1 MPVARNLIFFTIV
14 LCQLTACS
22 RRSPDNAASSRED
35 GFVAVIRKKPILS
48 GKLRNDILVLK
59 IPVSKN
65 EGNELSVRHILIDFD
80 KTSDPASLSLIQVFY
95 NGNDPGAEKHELF
108 GEAVNPGFKN
118 KISGETALSEGV
130 NTFTVSFTTR
140 QAFDLT
146 GKIAIKNVSVIF
158 SDNTVRKLF
167 VPADSEPV
175 RFGLVLRSAGQ
186 DNCDTYRIP
195 GLVSTARGT
204 LIAVYDNR
212 YRNSRDLQDDV
223 DVGMSRST
231 DGGMTWEPMKV
242 IMDMEEWGGKPEE
255 ENGVGDPC
263 ILVDR
268 ATGTIWVAG
277 LWLNGFRDKVLW
289 HESGP
294 GIEPSETSQF
304 LLVRSDDEGITW
316 SEEINITPQIK
327 DPRWRLMFQGP
338 GNGIT
343 LTDGT
348 LVFPAQFRDAEGIPH
363 STIVWSRDKGASWNI
378 GTGAKPN
385 TTEAQCVQLGDGSI
399 MLNMRDNRNADVK
412 DENNGRA
419 VSITRDLGLTWE
431 THPSSNSALP
441 EPVCMASLI
450 STDLVIDG
458 RKQKVLFFSNP
469 DNKYSR
475 SNITVKASLD
485 EGMTWPE
492 KYQLELNEE
501 EGDGY
506 SCLTMVD
513 ENHIGIL
520 YEGRKELF
528 FQKIPVKDILRGML

>member
-1 MPVARNLIFFTIV
+1 MAILRNLILLIIV
-14 LCQLTACS
+14 FCHLAGCNS
-22 RRSPDNAASSRED
+22 RSQENEASSPED
-35 GFVAVIRKKPILS
+35 GFVTIRKIPILS

-59 IPVSKN
+59 IPVSKE
-65 EGNELSVRHILIDFD
+65 EGNALSVKHILIDFD
-80 KTSDPASLSLIQVFY
+80 KAGDPSSLSLIQVFN
-95 NGNDPGAEKHELF
+95 NGNDPDAEKQELF
-108 GEAVNPGFKN
+108 GEAVNPVLKN

-130 NTFTVSFTTR
+130 YTFTVSFTAR
-140 QAFDLT
+140 QACDLT
-146 GKIAIKNVSVIF
+146 KKIAIKNVSVIF
-158 SDNTVRKLF
+158 SNKTVRKLF
-167 VPADSEPV
+167 VPANSEPL
-175 RFGLVLRSAGQ
+175 RFGLVLRAAGQ

-195 GLVSTARGT
+195 GLISTARGT
-204 LIAVYDNR
+204 LMAVYDNR

-263 ILVDR
+263 ILFNHE
-268 ATGTIWVAG
+268 TGTVWVAA
-277 LWLNGFRDKVLW
+277 LWLSGFREQAAW
-289 HESGP
+289 NASGP
-294 GIEPSETSQF
+294 GIDPTETGQF
-304 LLVRSDDEGITW
+304 LLVRSDDDGITW

-327 DPRWRLMFQGP
+327 DPGWRLMFQGP

-348 LVFPAQFRDAEGIPH
+348 MVFPAQFRDADGTPH

-385 TTEAQCVQLGDGSI
+385 TTEAQCVQLGNGSI
-399 MLNMRDNRNADVK
+399 MLNMRDNRNAEVK

-431 THPSSNSALP
+431 THPSSNSILP

-450 STDLVIDG
+450 SADMIIDG

-469 DNKYSR
+469 NNKYSR
-475 SNITVKASLD
+475 SNMTIKASLD

-492 KYQLELNEE
+492 EFQVELNEE
-501 EGDGY
+501 EGYGY
-506 SCLTMVD
+506 SCLAMVD

-520 YEGRKELF
+520 YEGIKELY
-528 FQKIPVKDILRGML
+528 FQKIPVKDILKGKL

>member
-1 MPVARNLIFFTIV
+1 MVF
-14 LCQLTACS
+14 CHLTACNS
-22 RRSPDNAASSRED
+22 RSSENEASSPED
-35 GFVAVIRKKPILS
+35 GSVAIRKMPILS
-48 GKLRNDILVLK
+48 GKLRNDIMVLK
-59 IPVSKN
+59 IPVSKE
-65 EGNELSVRHILIDFD
+65 EGNELSVKHILIDFD
-80 KTSDPASLSLIQVFY
+80 KASDPSSLSLIQVFN
-95 NGNDPGAEKHELF
+95 NGNDPDAEKQELF
-108 GEAVNPGFKN
+108 GEVGNPVLKN

-130 NTFTVSFTTR
+130 YTFTVSFTAR
-140 QAFDLT
+140 QACDLT
-146 GKIAIKNVSVIF
+146 KKIAIKNVSVIF
-158 SDNTVRKLF
+158 SDKTVRKLF
-167 VPADSEPV
+167 VPANSEPL
-175 RFGLVLRSAGQ
+175 RFGLVLRAAGQ

-195 GLVSTARGT
+195 GLISTARGT
-204 LIAVYDNR
+204 LMAVYDNR

-231 DGGMTWEPMKV
+231 DGGRTWEPMKV
-242 IMDMEEWGGKPEE
+242 IMDMEEWGGRPQE

-263 ILVDR
+263 ILFNHE
-268 ATGTIWVAG
+268 TGTVWVAA
-277 LWLNGFRDKVLW
+277 LWLSGFREQAAW
-289 HESGP
+289 NASGP
-294 GIEPSETSQF
+294 GSEPSETGQF
-304 LLVRSDDEGITW
+304 LLVRSDDDGITW

-348 LVFPAQFRDAEGIPH
+348 MVFPAQFRDADGTPH

-378 GTGAKPN
+378 GTGAKSN

-399 MLNMRDNRNADVK
+399 MLNMRDNRNAEVK

-431 THPSSNSALP
+431 THPSSNSILP

-450 STDLVIDG
+450 STDMIIDG

-469 DNKYSR
+469 NNKYSR
-475 SNITVKASLD
+475 SNMTIKASLD

-492 KYQLELNEE
+492 EFQVELNEE
-501 EGDGY
+501 EGYGY
-506 SCLTMVD
+506 SCLAMVD

-520 YEGRKELF
+520 YEGIKDLY
-528 FQKIPVKDILRGML
+528 FQKIPVKDILKEKL

>member
-1 MPVARNLIFFTIV
+1 MSIVRNLILLIMVF
-14 LCQLTACS
+14 CHLTACNS
-22 RRSPDNAASSRED
+22 RSSENEASSPED
-35 GFVAVIRKKPILS
+35 GSVAIRKMPILS
-48 GKLRNDILVLK
+48 GKLRNDIMVLK
-59 IPVSKN
+59 IPVSKE
-65 EGNELSVRHILIDFD
+65 EGNELSVKHILIDFD
-80 KTSDPASLSLIQVFY
+80 KASDPSSLSLIQVFN
-95 NGNDPGAEKHELF
+95 NGNDPDAEKQELF
-108 GEAVNPGFKN
+108 GEVGNPVLKN

-130 NTFTVSFTTR
+130 YTFTVSFTAR
-140 QAFDLT
+140 QACDLT
-146 GKIAIKNVSVIF
+146 KKIAIKNVSVIF
-158 SDNTVRKLF
+158 SDKTVRKLF
-167 VPADSEPV
+167 VPANSEPL
-175 RFGLVLRSAGQ
+175 RFGLVLRAAGQ

-204 LIAVYDNR
+204 LMAVYDNR

-242 IMDMEEWGGKPEE
+242 IMDMEEWGGRPEE

-263 ILVDR
+263 ILFNHE
-268 ATGTIWVAG
+268 TGTVWVAA
-277 LWLNGFRDKVLW
+277 LWLSGFREQAAW
-289 HESGP
+289 NASGP
-294 GIEPSETSQF
+294 GSEPSETGQF
-304 LLVRSDDEGITW
+304 LLVRSDDDGITW

-348 LVFPAQFRDAEGIPH
+348 MVFPAQFRDADGTPH
-363 STIVWSRDKGASWNI
+363 STIVWSRDKGANWNI

-385 TTEAQCVQLGDGSI
+385 TTEAQCVQLDDGSI
-399 MLNMRDNRNADVK
+399 MLNMRDNRNAEVK

-431 THPSSNSALP
+431 THPSSNSILP

-450 STDLVIDG
+450 SADMIIDG

-469 DNKYSR
+469 NNKYSR
-475 SNITVKASLD
+475 SNMTIKASLD

-492 KYQLELNEE
+492 EFQVELNEE
-501 EGDGY
+501 EGYGY
-506 SCLTMVD
+506 SCLAMVD

-520 YEGRKELF
+520 YEGIKDLY
-528 FQKIPVKDILRGML
+528 FQKIPVKDILKEKL

>member
-1 MPVARNLIFFTIV
+1 MSIVRNLILLIMVF
-14 LCQLTACS
+14 CHLTACNS
-22 RRSPDNAASSRED
+22 RSSENEASSPED
-35 GFVAVIRKKPILS
+35 GSVAIRKMPILS
-48 GKLRNDILVLK
+48 GKLRNDIMVLK
-59 IPVSKN
+59 IPVSKE
-65 EGNELSVRHILIDFD
+65 EGNELSVKHILIDFD
-80 KTSDPASLSLIQVFY
+80 KASDPSSLSLIQVFN
-95 NGNDPGAEKHELF
+95 NGNDPDAEKQELF
-108 GEAVNPGFKN
+108 GEVGNPVLKN

-130 NTFTVSFTTR
+130 YTFTVSFTAR
-140 QAFDLT
+140 QACDLT
-146 GKIAIKNVSVIF
+146 KKIAIKNVSVIF
-158 SDNTVRKLF
+158 SDKTVRKLF
-167 VPADSEPV
+167 VPANSEPL
-175 RFGLVLRSAGQ
+175 RFGLVLRAAGQ

-204 LIAVYDNR
+204 LMAVYDNR

-242 IMDMEEWGGKPEE
+242 IMDMEEWGGRPEE

-263 ILVDR
+263 ILFNHE
-268 ATGTIWVAG
+268 TGTVWVAA
-277 LWLNGFRDKVLW
+277 LWLSGFREQAAW
-289 HESGP
+289 NASGP
-294 GIEPSETSQF
+294 GSEPSETGQF
-304 LLVRSDDEGITW
+304 LLVRSDDDGITW

-348 LVFPAQFRDAEGIPH
+348 MVFPAQFRDADGTPH

-378 GTGAKPN
+378 GTGAKSN

-399 MLNMRDNRNADVK
+399 MLNMRDNRNAEVK

-431 THPSSNSALP
+431 THPSSNSILP

-450 STDLVIDG
+450 SADMIIDG

-469 DNKYSR
+469 NNKYSR
-475 SNITVKASLD
+475 SNMTIKASLD

-492 KYQLELNEE
+492 EFQVELNEE
-501 EGDGY
+501 EGYGY
-506 SCLTMVD
+506 SCLAMVD

-520 YEGRKELF
+520 YEGIKDLY
-528 FQKIPVKDILRGML
+528 FQKIPVKDILKEKL